1 MARPPLSPAWLGAA
15 PGPWQLRRLPVC
27 ASTEI
32 ELDRWLRR
40 RGGGPM
46 AGQPPLAV
54 IARRQRHG
62 VGQRGRP
69 WQSPPGGV
77 WLSAALPWP
86 PRPAVALGLAVVVG
100 LALELEA
107 LGLQPRI
114 KWPNDLL
121 LQGRKLAGV
130 LPRLRLRGDQV
141 RWAQVGVGVN
151 GTNRVPPGAIA
162 LGEALAQRLGRRDRR
177 PGCPQARPRVL
188 EWRVLAALAW
198 ARDQAAAGGDG
209 GQGETIRRLAE
220 SRLQPCPQ
228 GVLHGGLRWQ
238 VEGLATDGALRLR
251 RGALTTRLQR
261 RF

>member
-1 MARPPLSPAWLGAA
+1 M
-15 PGPWQLRRLPVC
+15 C

-32 ELDRWLRR
+32 ELERWLRQ
-40 RGGGPM
+40 RGGGPV
-46 AGQPPLAV
+46 AGQAPLAV
-54 IARRQRHG
+54 LARRQRHG

-69 WQSPPGGV
+69 WQSLPGGV

-86 PRPAVALGLAVVVG
+86 ERPAVALGLAVAVG
-100 LALELEA
+100 LALELEV

-130 LPRLRLRGDQV
+130 LPRLRLRGDRV

-151 GTNRVPPGAIA
+151 GVNRVPPGAIA
-162 LGEALAQRLGRRDRR
+162 LAEALAALAGGAARRHGH
-177 PGCPQARPRVL
+177 PEARPRAL
-188 EWRVLAALAW
+188 ERRVLAALAW
-198 ARDQAAAGGDG
+198 ARDQAGTADG
-209 GQGETIRRLAE
+209 GGAGETIRRLAE
-220 SRLQPCPQ
+220 SRLEPFPQ
-228 GVLHGGLRWQ
+228 GLLHAGARWQ
-238 VEGLATDGALRLR
+238 VEGLAADGALRLR

>member
-1 MARPPLSPAWLGAA
+1 VRAAWGGSE

-27 ASTEI
+27 ASTEL
-32 ELDRWLRR
+32 ELERWLQR

-69 WQSPPGGV
+69 WQSPAGGV

-86 PRPAVALGLAVVVG
+86 ERSAVALGLAVVVG
-100 LALELEA
+100 LALELEV

-121 LQGRKLAGV
+121 LQERKLAGV
-130 LPRLRLRGDQV
+130 LPRLRLRGDRV

-151 GTNRVPPGAIA
+151 GINRVPAGAIA
-162 LGEALAQRLGRRDRR
+162 LAEALAAPPGRGCHR
-177 PGCPQARPRVL
+177 PGHPQARPRAL
-188 EWRVLAALAW
+188 ERRVLAALAW
-198 ARDQAAAGGDG
+198 ARDQAAGGHGEAG
-209 GQGETIRRLAE
+209 ERIRLLAE
-220 SRLQPCPQ
+220 RRLQPCPE
-228 GVLHGGLRWQ
+228 GLLHAGARWQ
-238 VEGLATDGALRLR
+238 VEGLAADGALRLR